1 MTAIPHEPAVVM
13 SSGMQVRAFLLRR
26 GFEIVFLLMIVF
38 YSLTAPRF
46 LTFDNINS
54 LLHAAAP
61 TMVIASGLAL
71 VVMTGKLDMS
81 VGSIAFVASTIGT
94 ILMIRYDVPLLPA
107 LVVIL
112 VTGAVLGA
120 LNGLIIL
127 VLRINPLIA
136 TMGTMIALRGVGL
149 ELTRSSVINLPDDVR
164 RLGGLTVGPI
174 FADVL
179 IALAIMVVIHLLHT
193 RTPFGRRIMAI
204 GNDPDT
210 AARLGV
216 RVSQVTFWSF
226 VLSGFLASIGG
237 FLTTLQVGGVSAYL
251 GSGLEFVGVSIVV
264 IGGISLFGG
273 EGSILP
279 GVLRG
284 ALMLEIIRNGLNHLG
299 ADPYAYRFVNGGIIF
314 VAMYA
319 DSLRSRLPA
328 QIKRLRLGQSP
339 K

>member
-210 AARLGV
+210 AAR
-216 RVSQVTFWSF
+216 
-226 VLSGFLASIGG
+226 
-237 FLTTLQVGGVSAYL
+237 
-251 GSGLEFVGVSIVV
+251 
-264 IGGISLFGG
+264 
-273 EGSILP
+273 P
-279 GVLRG
+279 
-284 ALMLEIIRNGLNHLG
+284 
-299 ADPYAYRFVNGGIIF
+299 
-314 VAMYA
+314 
-319 DSLRSRLPA
+319 
-328 QIKRLRLGQSP
+328 
-339 K
+339 